1 MGGTPERIAALL
13 YEGDDNFT
21 KSARYV
27 RTWPPE
33 ETTSKDSTKQSTEQ
47 STELERER
55 DFFTR
60 LGDGSAELGKKMV
73 TEDGKVYPKEFIFFE
88 PEEKNVHLFPKFA
101 PHSLEFHERILLES
115 DGILSLSNA
124 FAYLLRRAKV
134 MRYHSCLSMLT
145 GLRNYYVHVI
155 LSQGRGGSQMS
166 DLTSPN
172 STLDLSLAEE
182 DDLAA
187 WGAKT
192 DEIAEGGSP
201 PLHMQLQEVV
211 QACTVL
217 EAWLIS
223 QESFESDYSM
233 AEKLKRSLHQKL
245 VKLLD
250 EQLELVQRE
259 LLLRACDIFAFPSWY
274 QDLSEEHLNNAV
286 YGDAAEAIFAGQNK
300 EDVYVR
306 DLSIED
312 DSRVCL
318 YRRIVSQAIDA
329 YFYDDWNAR
338 MELWA
343 FQRSPVR
350 WRDELLRG
358 SQQGRRACMKFI
370 ASKPMGDLT
379 DTRVP
384 SIVYIATNETGVKLI
399 AIRRSMFY

>member
-1 MGGTPERIAALL
+1 MGGIPERIAALL
-13 YEGDDNFT
+13 YEGDHNIT

-33 ETTSKDSTKQSTEQ
+33 EKTTPKESKSLQ
-47 STELERER
+47 RER
-55 DFFTR
+55 DFFAR
-60 LGDGSAELGKKMV
+60 LGDGSVELGKKMV
-73 TEDGKVYPKEFIFFE
+73 TEDGKVDPKEFIFFE

-101 PHSLEFHERILLES
+101 PHSLENHEKVLLES
-115 DGILSLSNA
+115 DAILSLSNA

-155 LSQGRGGSQMS
+155 LSQGRGGSQRS

-172 STLDLSLAEE
+172 STLDLSLGGE

-187 WGAKT
+187 RGAKPGV
-192 DEIAEGGSP
+192 IAEGAP
-201 PLHMQLQEVV
+201 PLHMPLQDVV
-211 QACTVL
+211 QACTAL

-223 QESFESDYSM
+223 QEAFENDYSM
-233 AEKLKRSLHQKL
+233 AKQLKGSLHQKL

-259 LLLRACDIFAFPSWY
+259 LLLRACDIFSFPPWY
-274 QDLSEEHLNNAV
+274 QDLSEQYLNNAV
-286 YGDAAEAIFAGQNK
+286 YGDAAEALCFAGQDK
-300 EDVYVR
+300 EDDFAFAR
-306 DLSIED
+306 DLSVED
-312 DSRVCL
+312 ESRVCL

-343 FQRSPVR
+343 FQRNPVR

-358 SQQGRRACMKFI
+358 PQQGRRACMKFI

-399 AIRRSMFY
+399 AIRRSMF